1 MKNNKILLFISFAF
15 VLLMVFI
22 ASCTKDQLKT
32 NNPPSPYPPPVKNS
46 SFVEEFDTVGN
57 LTSKGWAFQNNTN
70 PVGSTGWRQGR
81 YEEAN
86 QVKFIYVGP
95 YLGFPAY
102 SAHNTPNDFVS
113 CDVSCLGDASGTGG
127 NISAWL
133 ISPLL
138 DMKNGDSIYFYSR
151 ATNDALY
158 YDAATDRMQVW
169 ANFTDGTADVG
180 KTDASTGS
188 FTKLLLDINPNRVYN
203 YQGGFPAVWTKY
215 TIVISGIPGNGS
227 ITNGRFAFRYYNED
241 AGLQGGSGVSGTYY
255 NPTVVGIDQ
264 LSFVHL

>member
-1 MKNNKILLFISFAF
+1 MKNSKILFPISFTF
-15 VLLMVFI
+15 CLSIIFI
-22 ASCTKDQLKT
+22 ASCTKDKLQI
-32 NNPPSPYPPPVKNS
+32 NNSPPPDSTAIQNS

-57 LTSKGWAFQNNTN
+57 LTSKGWAFRNNTN

-86 QVKFIYVGP
+86 QVKFTSVGP

-113 CDVSCLGDASGTGG
+113 CDISCLGDVSGNGG

-133 ISPLL
+133 ISPSLE
-138 DMKNGDSIYFYSR
+138 MKNGDTISFYSR
-151 ATNDALY
+151 ATDDALY
-158 YDAATDRMQVW
+158 YDPATDRMQVW

-180 KTDASTGS
+180 TTDASTGS
-188 FTKLLLDINPNRVYN
+188 FTTLLLDINPNRVYN
-203 YQGGFPAVWTKY
+203 YQGGFPSKWTKY
-215 TIVISGIPGNGS
+215 TIEISGIPGSGS
-227 ITNGRFAFRYYNED
+227 VTNGRFAFRYYNVD
-241 AGLQGGSGVSGTYY
+241 AGLQGGSGSNGNYY

-264 LSFVHL
+264 LSFRHH